1 MNALPFYPRSP
12 RPPLPPVAINS
23 TITGGF
29 IAIKEQTFQKDELSE
44 IHALKKEVILMQQL
58 THKNIVCYYGTEIL
72 FEGRLSCA

>member
-23 TITGGF
+23 TSTGGF
-29 IAIKEQTFQKDELSE
+29 ITIKERTFQHDLSE
-44 IHALKKEVILMQQL
+44 IHALKKVVTLMQQL